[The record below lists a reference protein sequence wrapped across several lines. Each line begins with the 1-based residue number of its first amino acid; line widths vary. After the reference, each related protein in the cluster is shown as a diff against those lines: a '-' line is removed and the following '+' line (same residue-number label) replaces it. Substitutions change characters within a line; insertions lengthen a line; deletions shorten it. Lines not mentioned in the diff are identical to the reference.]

1 MSSGYHLTRE
11 LAKALGLP
19 KHTTRAVLTLQA
31 GEPPRMQLTVN
42 VTDSAGNP
50 ILEQV
55 PGKYG
60 EGIARR
66 IAQVQFM
73 VRLEQFPDQVG
84 KP

>member
-42 VTDSAGNP
+42 V
-50 ILEQV
+50 V
-55 PGKYG
+55 P
-60 EGIARR
+60 
-66 IAQVQFM
+66 
-73 VRLEQFPDQVG
+73 LT
-84 KP
+84 